1 MVSKEYR
8 NMTPIEPIT
17 GHYVVVNGARTYFD
31 EVGTG
36 TPVVCVHPGA
46 TDSRIY
52 RHFLPLLAD
61 HGYRVLAPDLPGHC
75 RSYPANWTPSSTI
88 HGHAEFVHDFVKAVL
103 PNQRPF
109 VIGASVGGVT
119 VLDLAANHSE
129 SYQALVA
136 MQAASWTPVTDDAAA
151 LLKGPAELQ
160 FAGWTA
166 HIEEAALTSASKLLT
181 EEQKVELRWLQRS
194 VPQTSG
200 ALDGQ
205 AWSSHDIR
213 GQLGNVRCPVLLVQG
228 TDDFFVL
235 DDLVDQTLVEIGS
248 SAELL
253 RLPDIGHYPPF
264 ENPKLIAQIVHDF
277 FQRHMSAST
286 QP

>member
-1 MVSKEYR
+1 MA
-8 NMTPIEPIT
+8 TLEPIT
-17 GHYVVVNGARTYFD
+17 GHYVKINGARTYFD
-31 EVGTG
+31 EAGTG
-36 TPVVCVHPGA
+36 IPIVCVHPGA

-52 RHFLPLLAD
+52 RHLLPLLAD
-61 HGYRVLAPDLPGHC
+61 LGYRVLAPDLPGHC
-75 RSYPANWTPSSTI
+75 RSYPANWAPSSTI

-103 PNQRPF
+103 PGQRPF
-109 VIGASVGGVT
+109 VIGASVGGIT

-129 SYQALVA
+129 SYQAMVA
-136 MQAASWTPVTDDAAA
+136 MQAASWTPVPQDAAA

-160 FAGWTA
+160 SEGWTA
-166 HIEEAALTSASKLLT
+166 HIEEVALTSASKLLT

-194 VPQTSG
+194 TPQTSG

-213 GQLGNVRCPVLLVQG
+213 GQLGNVKCPILLVQG

-235 DDLVDQTLVEIGS
+235 DECVDQTLIEIGS

-253 RLPDIGHYPPF
+253 RLPGIGHYPPF
-264 ENPKLIAQIVHDF
+264 ENPELIARIVHEF
-277 FQRHMSAST
+277 IRCHAST
-286 QP
+286 S